1 VATGRSDHLGGSLT
15 PDRFANKLNAT
26 HDDILFAPHKTPEID
41 VPQVRIHR
49 NGETVVVIEHYE
61 PTAYLRGLLA
71 S

>member
-1 VATGRSDHLGGSLT
+1 
-15 PDRFANKLNAT
+15 
-26 HDDILFAPHKTPEID
+26 
-41 VPQVRIHR
+41 VPQVSIRR